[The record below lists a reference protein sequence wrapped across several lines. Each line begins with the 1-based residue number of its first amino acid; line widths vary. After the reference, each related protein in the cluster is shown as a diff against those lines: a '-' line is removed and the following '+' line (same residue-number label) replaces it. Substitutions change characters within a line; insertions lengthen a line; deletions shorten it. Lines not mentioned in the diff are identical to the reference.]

1 MADVDYDVLVVGAGV
16 AGLAAGRLLAGAGMR
31 VALLEARDRI
41 GGRILT
47 RRVATAGAGTSIAVE
62 LGAEFIHGLPPE
74 TCSLVREAGLV
85 TSEVRGSH
93 LRFANGRLA
102 ADAHNDGGMSVL
114 EQMVVWAGKEPRQA
128 DISFAQYLKLAA
140 VDERACKSALR
151 YVEGFNAADSQRIS
165 VAALAEQQQA
175 EDRIEAD
182 RLFRITNG
190 YEALAQFLAKAIQ
203 QNGGS
208 ILLQRVVQSV
218 AWRAGAVTVGGVEAG
233 GSVFSLR
240 APCAV
245 ISLPLGVLQ
254 AQTVSFSPT
263 PGEILTHAGRL
274 AMGAALRVSLLF
286 RSRVW
291 RETASSLPG
300 LSAALNELSFLL
312 AGEEELPSTWW
323 TSMPETTPLITAWV
337 GGPKVTALKQR
348 VGAHAAPE
356 ALAFECIKSL
366 AKILGQAAASLQQQ
380 LLSWHSHDWQADEYS
395 RGAYSYVPAGALEAS
410 EKMTQPVHETLYFA
424 GEHTGS
430 GAHWGTVHGALR
442 SGIDAATR
450 LLRAN
455 RRIDTDSQAVAAPSK
470 NRAAQ

>member
-1 MADVDYDVLVVGAGV
+1 MADADYEVLIVGAGV

-31 VALLEARDRI
+31 VALLEARSRI
-41 GGRILT
+41 GGRIFT
-47 RRVATAGAGTSIAVE
+47 ERVATPSTGASIPVE
-62 LGAEFIHGLPPE
+62 LGAEFIHGLPQE
-74 TCSLVREAGLV
+74 IWSLVREAGLA
-85 TSEVRGSH
+85 TSEVLGSS

-102 ADAHNDGGMSVL
+102 AVNAQNDGVSVL
-114 EQMVVWAGKEPRQA
+114 EQMVVWAGKELGRA
-128 DISFAQYLKLAA
+128 DISFAEYLKLAA
-140 VDERACKSALR
+140 VDERARKSALR

-263 PGEILTHAGRL
+263 PGEIFTYARSL

-286 RSRVW
+286 RSSVW
-291 RETASSLPG
+291 REAASHTPR
-300 LSAALNELSFLL
+300 LSAELKELSFLL
-312 AGEEELPSTWW
+312 ASGELPSTWW
-323 TSMPETTPLITAWV
+323 TSMPEPTPLITAWV
-337 GGPKVTALKQR
+337 GGPRVTTIKQR
-348 VGAHAAPE
+348 VGANAAPE
-356 ALAFECIKSL
+356 ALALECVQTL
-366 AKILGQAAASLQQQ
+366 AMILGQSAASLQHQ
-380 LLSWHSHDWQADEYS
+380 LLSWHSHDWQADEYAQ
-395 RGAYSYVPAGALEAS
+395 GAYSYVPAGALDAS
-410 EKMTQPVHETLYFA
+410 EKMTEPVHDTLYFA

-430 GAHWGTVHGALR
+430 GSHWGTVHGALR

-450 LLRAN
+450 LLKAS
-455 RRIDTDSQAVAAPSK
+455 RRIDSNSHAVFGS
-470 NRAAQ
+470 NGS